1 MRAPLFFIA
10 LLPDEHLQKEVTAVK
25 NYCAEHFQAS
35 HSLTS
40 PPHITLVPPFSW
52 NNTNLKSLCDAIDGF
67 TEGQNSFEVCLNGFN
82 SFPPRVIFVDV
93 EPNPTLAKLAVDLN
107 THLEQTVGLK
117 RESSHG
123 FNPHMTIAHRDLQ
136 RHIFPKAWAYFQ
148 QKTFKRQFKAEE
160 ICLLRHEK
168 GRWEIEQVFGLG

>member
-1 MRAPLFFIA
+1 MKDPMFFIA
-10 LLPDEHLQKEVTAVK
+10 LIPDEGIQNEVTAFK

-52 NNTNLKSLCDAIDGF
+52 HNSNLTGLCSAIDDFAKGH
-67 TEGQNSFEVCLNGFN
+67 TRFEVGLNGFN
-82 SFPPRVIFVDV
+82 CFPPRVIFVDV
-93 EPNPTLAKLAVDLN
+93 EPNPTLAKLAAELN
-107 THLEQTVGLK
+107 AHLGRTVGLK

-136 RHIFPKAWAYFQ
+136 QHVFPKAWAYFQ
-148 QKTFKRQFKAEE
+148 KMDFKRKFEAVE
-160 ICLLRHEK
+160 ISLLRHEMGK
-168 GRWEIEQVFGLG
+168 WAIQKVFSLG